1 MHWQKYQ
8 SEVEGV
14 VASLGSKPQ
23 NILVFYGQE
32 GIGKKELCDSI
43 FKSLKSQHLCAL
55 LDGVEI
61 GQSGVDSLA
70 KAVLRLRQDFNQAKA
85 NFTCFDLAYLHYL
98 NRVDHNPPQNAA
110 EFSRRMNFA
119 EIGDNVTE
127 LINSILSEL
136 EKQPIPIIQPLTKL
150 AWLCMTLSNPEMWE
164 WYKRSK
170 CRERLEQLTNYVR
183 SREILQQLPLFLLA
197 DLGEYLKSPDIQK
210 AKQKAVILVDT
221 YQDLA
226 DDSGRCNWL
235 DELIAQSN
243 PHVLWVIFSERAL
256 NFTENTHNIPILPLT
271 AAESQ
276 TLLTQSGIDDEEI
289 RQIIMQAA
297 GGIPFYLQLGI
308 ETWQK
313 ISQKRPPQPQ
323 DFAQNLTEVLRQQ
336 DAAWEMDERRMWQV
350 LSHCRTWDAALFT
363 KIMVQFQLDSW
374 QHRFSQVTA
383 SPYVEKVSSGVW
395 RLHPLMQQHLQENQS
410 EDLGKLVNSWLFEHY
425 QAEYQ
430 QPELQITSLTA
441 ALTHGLH
448 SQQPEQ
454 AITWFLEQVAVQQQQ
469 GRHQAVIPMLQFL
482 LTSRQD
488 TDTSTALASTYLG
501 KSLIVAGEYDSALTA
516 LETARTQWQAL
527 QLGDSLEAATVELE
541 LAGVYLRL
549 ERIFDANKACQKALN
564 LRIAQLSANS
574 PAVAEVLNCQAEI
587 AASQGN
593 YREAVNLSERG
604 LQILQ
609 SHPDTQPLQL
619 AQLKYTAAWLNDY
632 NNNLDAAEKLCQEAL
647 TIVIAAASEEH
658 PLAILCQAMLGD
670 IYRKMGQHKYR
681 QALTQY
687 QLALDVAEISF
698 GFSHPQTLQLL
709 QALVSLCRKMG
720 DYKAADEFAE
730 RYNSYVQL
738 GNFEETADTAERLRH
753 VGASLRKK
761 GRYGEAEPLLKQAV
775 QIYRKVL
782 GDNHT
787 DTASSLNSLAV
798 LYELQGRYDEA
809 ELLHNQALQIYK
821 KVLGTEHP
829 STATILHNLAFLYKS
844 QGRYDE
850 AESLYNQALQ
860 IRMKVLRAEHPSTA
874 SSLNDLAG
882 LYYSQGRYDEAEP
895 LFHQA
900 LQIKMKVLGAEYPD
914 TAISLHN
921 LAALYYSQ
929 GRYDEAESLYN
940 QALQIYKKV
949 LGAEHPSTAASLN
962 GLAGLYY
969 SQGRYDEAESLFH
982 QALQIS
988 MKVLGAEHAKTA
1000 ISLNN
1005 LALLYKSQ
1013 GRYDE
1018 AEPLFHQALQISMK
1032 VLGTE
1037 HPDTKAVKENLDRLH
1052 NKMAES

>member
-8 SEVEGV
+8 SEVERV

-23 NILVFYGQE
+23 NVLVFYGQD

-61 GQSGVDSLA
+61 GQSIVDSLA

-110 EFSRRMNFA
+110 EFSRRMNVT
-119 EIGDNVTE
+119 EIGGNLAE

-197 DLGEYLKSPDIQK
+197 DLGEYLKHPDIQK
-210 AKQKAVILVDT
+210 AKQKAVILIDT

-226 DDSGRCNWL
+226 DDSGRCKWL

-243 PHVLWVIFSERAL
+243 PHVLWVIFSKRAL

-276 TLLTQSGIDDEEI
+276 VLLQQSGVNDEEI
-289 RQIIMQAA
+289 RQIIIQAA

-363 KIMVQFQLDSW
+363 KLMVQFQLDSW
-374 QHRFSQVTA
+374 QHRLSQVTA
-383 SPYVEKVSSGVW
+383 SPYVEEVTSGVW

-430 QPELQITSLTA
+430 QPDLQITALTA

-448 SQQPEQ
+448 SQQPEK
-454 AITWFLEQVAVQQQQ
+454 AITWFLEQVRVQQQQ
-469 GRHQAVIPMLQFL
+469 GRHQAVIPVLQFF
-482 LTSRQD
+482 LTSRQNID
-488 TDTSTALASTYLG
+488 ISTALASTYLG
-501 KSLIVAGEYDSALTA
+501 KALIVAGEYDSALTA
-516 LETARTQWQAL
+516 LETARNQWQAL
-527 QLGDSLEAATVELE
+527 QLDDSLEAATVELE
-541 LAGVYLRL
+541 LAGVYLKL

-564 LRIAQLSANS
+564 LRIAQLDANS

-647 TIVIAAASEEH
+647 AIVIAAASDEH
-658 PLAILCQAMLGD
+658 PLAISCQAMLGD
-670 IYRKMGQHKYR
+670 IYQRMGQHKYR

-687 QLALDVAEISF
+687 QLALDIAELSL
-698 GFSHPQTLQLL
+698 GFSHPKTLQLL

-730 RYNSYVQL
+730 RYSTHLQL
-738 GNFEETADTAERLRH
+738 ANFEETAETARRLNNISYTLH
-753 VGASLRKK
+753 EK
-761 GRYGEAEPLLKQAV
+761 GEYGKAEPLLQ
-775 QIYRKVL
+775 
-782 GDNHT
+782 
-787 DTASSLNSLAV
+787 
-798 LYELQGRYDEA
+798 
-809 ELLHNQALQIYK
+809 
-821 KVLGTEHP
+821 
-829 STATILHNLAFLYKS
+829 
-844 QGRYDE
+844 
-850 AESLYNQALQ
+850 QALQ
-860 IRMKVLRAEHPSTA
+860 IRMKVL
-874 SSLNDLAG
+874 
-882 LYYSQGRYDEAEP
+882 
-895 LFHQA
+895 
-900 LQIKMKVLGAEYPD
+900 
-914 TAISLHN
+914 
-921 LAALYYSQ
+921 
-929 GRYDEAESLYN
+929 
-940 QALQIYKKV
+940 
-949 LGAEHPSTAASLN
+949 GAEHPDTANSLN
-962 GLAGLYY
+962 SLA
-969 SQGRYDEAESLFH
+969 
-982 QALQIS
+982 
-988 MKVLGAEHAKTA
+988 V
-1000 ISLNN
+1000 
-1005 LALLYKSQ
+1005 LYKSQ

-1018 AEPLFHQALQISMK
+1018 AEPLFKQALQIKMK
-1032 VLGTE
+1032 VLGDKHPDTANSLNNLAFLYYSQGRYDEAEPLYNQALQIKMKVLGAE
-1037 HPDTKAVKENLDRLH
+1037 HPDTALTFNNLALLFTYKGRYDEAEPLYNQALQIMIKVLGGEHPDTATSLNNLAGLYKSQRMYDEAEPLLKQALQIKMKVLGDKHPDTANSLNNLAGLYESQERYDEAEFLYNQALQIMIKVLGAEHPHTKIVQENLQRLH